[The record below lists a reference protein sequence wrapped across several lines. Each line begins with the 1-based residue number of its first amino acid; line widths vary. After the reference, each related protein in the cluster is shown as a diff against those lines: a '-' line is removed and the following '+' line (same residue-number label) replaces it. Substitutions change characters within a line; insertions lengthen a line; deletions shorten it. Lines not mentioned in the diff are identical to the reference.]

1 MLCITDPEFPIWVLV
16 FERIGPGSAILVFTG
31 AVMWK
36 LLPALTKLLG
46 AWRHQS
52 ERITESVPK
61 ALDGLRDL
69 VQHAERI
76 ADHITRSTEVGPRG
90 GGGAG
95 LRLHSDRTHPSV
107 PPT

>member
-1 MLCITDPEFPIWVLV
+1 MCATETDFPMWVLV

-31 AVMWK
+31 VVLWK

-46 AWRHQS
+46 AWKKQS
-52 ERITESVPK
+52 ERITESVPV

-76 ADHITRSTEVGPRG
+76 ADYITSPQEEHGS
-90 GGGAG
+90 GGAG
-95 LRLHSDRTHPSV
+95 GSGIRLHRDHSHPSV
-107 PPT
+107 PPA